1 MKKIKDQN
9 PQDLQKNQRINS
21 KNFLNQYL
29 HNNFLMTLIK
39 IEAQWPPQLYNNQ
52 FSVQDIT
59 TKLKKKTVNNLGS

>member
-9 PQDLQKNQRINS
+9 PQDLQKNQRIKS